1 MACFAINVGMLSQ
14 PGLLLL
20 RELITCVTIIF
31 IIIRYGN
38 ALNITLNIV
47 MWITTGII
55 YLGCKS
61 GKTSFFPSLS
71 PISFFF
77 ISIIVI

>member
-14 PGLLLL
+14 PGLFLL
-20 RELITCVTIIF
+20 RELITSVTIIF
-31 IIIRYGN
+31 IIIRYGH

-61 GKTSFFPSLS
+61 GKLVFPF
-71 PISFFF
+71 PITDFIFF